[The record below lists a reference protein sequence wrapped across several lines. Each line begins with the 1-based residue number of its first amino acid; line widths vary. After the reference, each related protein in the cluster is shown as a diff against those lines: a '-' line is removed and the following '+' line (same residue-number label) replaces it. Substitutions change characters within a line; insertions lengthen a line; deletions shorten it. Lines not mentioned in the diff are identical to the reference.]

1 MSSYTPTKSQ
11 CYATWRLIADV
22 NEVPEYVAR
31 LSDDMVLDELFAT
44 RPELL
49 AQYNADFANMRRCRM
64 LLANIISE
72 MIF

>member
-11 CYATWRLIADV
+11 CYASWRLIADV
-22 NEVPEYVAR
+22 DEVHCYISR
-31 LSDDMVLDELFAT
+31 LSDDMVLDELFAV

-49 AQYNADFANMRRCRM
+49 SQYHADFGNMLRYRM
-64 LLANIISE
+64 LLADIISD